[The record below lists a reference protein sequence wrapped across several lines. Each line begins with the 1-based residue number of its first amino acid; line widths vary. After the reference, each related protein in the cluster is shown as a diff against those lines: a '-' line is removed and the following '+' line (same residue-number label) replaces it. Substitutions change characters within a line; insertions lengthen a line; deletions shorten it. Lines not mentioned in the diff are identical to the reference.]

1 MRAILH
7 CDLNNFFASVEMLT
21 KPELRNVPM
30 AVSGDPNKRHGIILA
45 KNQIARKYGIY
56 TPETVYSALRKCP
69 KLVLVKPHYEEYVK
83 YSKLVNKIY
92 QKYTDR
98 VEKFSIDESFLD
110 VTESISIFG
119 TPYEIAYKIKEEV
132 KSKYNL
138 TISVGVSFNKT
149 FAKLG
154 SDLKKPD
161 AITVLDYENYK
172 EKIYDLPVNMLLYV
186 GKNTKS
192 KLNKLGIK
200 TIGDLALSNKY
211 RIVKHLGKF
220 GEQIHNHANGIDDD
234 PVKYYYEKE
243 ERKSISKGI
252 TFESDI
258 SDIIVVEKEF
268 VKLTSDVAFTLRKN
282 NMKASVVSIVF
293 KDAMFVSSSRQK
305 KINFTNSFD
314 EIFVRQT
321 EPKTTP
327 IEKRLKALKELH
339 KKGIYTILSIS
350 PIFPYITDFEEIVE
364 KTRGYVDEYWFENLN
379 LRQPYKL
386 NVLNY
391 IYLYYPELDKKYTDI
406 YIKKDPQYWFFLR
419 HKIIKYCR
427 KHKLTYK
434 IDFRYS

>member
-258 SDIIVVEKEF
+258 SDIIVLEKEF

-314 EIFVRQT
+314 EICKSVIELVRENYKNGVAIRYICVGLSSLKQKSDN
-321 EPKTTP
+321 EQLDLFNMLEENVKSKKNNENK
-327 IEKRLKALKELH
+327 EKATKVMDKLKEIYGDKIDYASTIDIH
-339 KKGIYTILSIS
+339 KKV
-350 PIFPYITDFEEIVE
+350 P
-364 KTRGYVDEYWFENLN
+364 K
-379 LRQPYKL
+379 
-386 NVLNY
+386 
-391 IYLYYPELDKKYTDI
+391 
-406 YIKKDPQYWFFLR
+406 
-419 HKIIKYCR
+419 
-427 KHKLTYK
+427 
-434 IDFRYS
+434 

>member
-69 KLVLVKPHYEEYVK
+69 KLVLVRPHYEEYVK

-220 GEQIHNHANGIDDD
+220 GEQIHNHSNGIDDD

-258 SDIIVVEKEF
+258 SDIIVLEKEF

-314 EIFVRQT
+314 EICKSVIELVRENYKNGVAIRYICVGLSSLKQKSDN
-321 EPKTTP
+321 EQLDLFNMLEENVKSKKNNENK
-327 IEKRLKALKELH
+327 EKATKVMDKLKEIYGDKIDYASTIDIH
-339 KKGIYTILSIS
+339 KKV
-350 PIFPYITDFEEIVE
+350 P
-364 KTRGYVDEYWFENLN
+364 K
-379 LRQPYKL
+379 
-386 NVLNY
+386 
-391 IYLYYPELDKKYTDI
+391 
-406 YIKKDPQYWFFLR
+406 
-419 HKIIKYCR
+419 
-427 KHKLTYK
+427 
-434 IDFRYS
+434 

>member
-138 TISVGVSFNKT
+138 TIFVVFSFNKT

-258 SDIIVVEKEF
+258 SDIIVLEKEF

-314 EIFVRQT
+314 EICKSVIELVRENYKNGVAIRYICVGLSSLKQKSDN
-321 EPKTTP
+321 EQLDLFNMLEENVKSKKNNENK
-327 IEKRLKALKELH
+327 EKATKVMDKLKEIYGDKIDYASTIDIH
-339 KKGIYTILSIS
+339 KKV
-350 PIFPYITDFEEIVE
+350 P
-364 KTRGYVDEYWFENLN
+364 K
-379 LRQPYKL
+379 
-386 NVLNY
+386 
-391 IYLYYPELDKKYTDI
+391 
-406 YIKKDPQYWFFLR
+406 
-419 HKIIKYCR
+419 
-427 KHKLTYK
+427 
-434 IDFRYS
+434 